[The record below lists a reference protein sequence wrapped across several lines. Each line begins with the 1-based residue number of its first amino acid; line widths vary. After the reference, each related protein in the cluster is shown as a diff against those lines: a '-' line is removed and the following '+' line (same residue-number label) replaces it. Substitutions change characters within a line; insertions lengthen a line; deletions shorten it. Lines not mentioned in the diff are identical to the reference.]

1 MKGIVKRAV
10 ADRIGGER
18 PSVPRAVV
26 AAAAVGA
33 VAAGVTYR
41 ALRG

>member
-1 MKGIVKRAV
+1 MRAFLTGIAGERLAGNRPSPVRAV
-10 ADRIGGER
+10 I
-18 PSVPRAVV
+18 

-41 ALRG
+41 ALRS